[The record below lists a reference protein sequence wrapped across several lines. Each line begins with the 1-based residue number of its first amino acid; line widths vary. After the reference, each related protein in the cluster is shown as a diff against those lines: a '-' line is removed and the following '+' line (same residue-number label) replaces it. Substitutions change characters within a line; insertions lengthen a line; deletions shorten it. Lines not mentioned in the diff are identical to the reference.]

1 MQMQIQHQLRR
12 VAAALLTAAVAV
24 GTGAFS
30 GLALETDSGTLES
43 LQAFLLGKENAGGTD
58 CNGDGVVDGMDLALL
73 RQQQFDGGEIQDG
86 YAGFIR
92 TDGKLLVDENGKQY
106 LIKGM
111 AIGNDVWSNP
121 TTAPA
126 QDHDAAS
133 YQELADMGFD
143 SVRFYLN
150 YAMFESDSK
159 PYTYREEGF
168 RWLDTN
174 IAWAK
179 AAGIRLVLNM
189 HYPQGGYQSQ
199 GNGTALWTEPE
210 NQKRL
215 CALWT
220 EIAKR
225 YADEPVI
232 LGYGLVNE
240 PVVAAA
246 SGEESLALWQS
257 VAQMLTDGIRTVD

>member
-1 MQMQIQHQLRR
+1 MQIQHQLRR
-12 VAAALLTAAVAV
+12 VAAALLTAAIAV

-143 SVRFYLN
+143 SVRFYLKLRHGLN
-150 YAMFESDSK
+150 LTANPIPIGKKASAGWTPTLHGQRRQES
-159 PYTYREEGF
+159 G
-168 RWLDTN
+168 W
-174 IAWAK
+174 
-179 AAGIRLVLNM
+179 
-189 HYPQGGYQSQ
+189 
-199 GNGTALWTEPE
+199 
-210 NQKRL
+210 
-215 CALWT
+215 C
-220 EIAKR
+220 
-225 YADEPVI
+225 
-232 LGYGLVNE
+232 
-240 PVVAAA
+240 
-246 SGEESLALWQS
+246 
-257 VAQMLTDGIRTVD
+257 

>member
-1 MQMQIQHQLRR
+1 MTNANADTAP
-12 VAAALLTAAVAV
+12 AAACRCCPADR
-24 GTGAFS
+24 GGRRGHQEPFS

-111 AIGNDVWSNP
+111 AIGNNVWSNP

-199 GNGTALWTEPE
+199 GNGTP
-210 NQKRL
+210 
-215 CALWT
+215 
-220 EIAKR
+220 
-225 YADEPVI
+225 
-232 LGYGLVNE
+232 
-240 PVVAAA
+240 
-246 SGEESLALWQS
+246 SGQNRKIRSGS
-257 VAQMLTDGIRTVD
+257 VPSGRKLPSGMQTSR

>member
-1 MQMQIQHQLRR
+1 MQMQMQIQHQLRR

-121 TTAPA
+121 TTAPV

-150 YAMFESDSK
+150 YAMFESK
-159 PYTYREEGF
+159 EE
-168 RWLDTN
+168 
-174 IAWAK
+174 
-179 AAGIRLVLNM
+179 
-189 HYPQGGYQSQ
+189 
-199 GNGTALWTEPE
+199 E
-210 NQKRL
+210 
-215 CALWT
+215 
-220 EIAKR
+220 
-225 YADEPVI
+225 
-232 LGYGLVNE
+232 
-240 PVVAAA
+240 
-246 SGEESLALWQS
+246 
-257 VAQMLTDGIRTVD
+257 

>member
-106 LIKGM
+106 LI
-111 AIGNDVWSNP
+111 
-121 TTAPA
+121 
-126 QDHDAAS
+126 
-133 YQELADMGFD
+133 L
-143 SVRFYLN
+143 
-150 YAMFESDSK
+150 
-159 PYTYREEGF
+159 
-168 RWLDTN
+168 
-174 IAWAK
+174 
-179 AAGIRLVLNM
+179 
-189 HYPQGGYQSQ
+189 
-199 GNGTALWTEPE
+199 
-210 NQKRL
+210 
-215 CALWT
+215 
-220 EIAKR
+220 
-225 YADEPVI
+225 
-232 LGYGLVNE
+232 
-240 PVVAAA
+240 
-246 SGEESLALWQS
+246 SL
-257 VAQMLTDGIRTVD
+257 IHI